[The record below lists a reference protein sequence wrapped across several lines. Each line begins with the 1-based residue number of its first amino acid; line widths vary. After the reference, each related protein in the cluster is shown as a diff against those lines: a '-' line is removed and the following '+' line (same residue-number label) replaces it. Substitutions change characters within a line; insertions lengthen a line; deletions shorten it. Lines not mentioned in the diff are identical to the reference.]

1 METELRRISLL
12 LNIAIST
19 ILLTIFVGCAINPY
33 QKVDLETAGN
43 LVTEARNSVSIARNE
58 NAKEYAPQE
67 FAKAE
72 GFLQQAE
79 SMMDNKK
86 GEEVVDLAFL
96 ADMEAKVATA
106 MTREAKAKYRIE
118 KAKELQIESL
128 LEIKSN
134 EAEIAKARQK
144 IAERV
149 AMEAQI
155 NSEMSS
161 ETAENKVQRS
171 QIELAIA
178 KAEMAIK
185 NAERMN
191 AEKYAK
197 QIYDESLNSLQKA
210 KTAIAEENF
219 EEATA
224 FAQDALRSAENAQI
238 EAKAKADAEFADTM
252 KKKERALVAIAK
264 AEVAIEEAKA
274 SMADRLAK
282 DLYSQAEKTMQ
293 EVRSSYDDGD
303 YEHSR
308 SLAEQTRVSASSARA
323 VVMTRE
329 SDEKAKDELEEK
341 KANALD
347 IIARAERSI
356 TQAFNAGATD
366 LASDLFKQAQDSLE
380 TAKQAL
386 QSDDLDKTISDAK
399 DSIFNSNLAVATSEL
414 KSGQQKK
421 NTEIEN
427 ALVEEFGKIPD
438 VNVRSTEKGIAIS
451 FNIDVFDKKGK
462 ITKDFLPKIKSI
474 AESLKKYPDYRI
486 LVEGHTDDSGKKD
499 ADMFLSNNR
508 ASSILIH
515 LADVEGVPID
525 RLSSVGYGSL
535 RPLASNSDKEGR
547 KQNRRIDIV
556 ILTK

>member
-1 METELRRISLL
+1 
-12 LNIAIST
+12 
-19 ILLTIFVGCAINPY
+19 
-33 QKVDLETAGN
+33 
-43 LVTEARNSVSIARNE
+43 
-58 NAKEYAPQE
+58 
-67 FAKAE
+67 
-72 GFLQQAE
+72 
-79 SMMDNKK
+79 
-86 GEEVVDLAFL
+86 
-96 ADMEAKVATA
+96 
-106 MTREAKAKYRIE
+106 
-118 KAKELQIESL
+118 
-128 LEIKSN
+128 
-134 EAEIAKARQK
+134 
-144 IAERV
+144 
-149 AMEAQI
+149 MEAQI

>member
-43 LVTEARNSVSIARNE
+43 LVTEARHSVSIARNE
-58 NAKEYAPQE
+58 NAKEHASQE
-67 FAKAE
+67 FTKAE
-72 GFLQQAE
+72 ELLQQAE
-79 SMMDNKK
+79 SMMEKK
-86 GEEVVDLAFL
+86 SGEKVVDLAFL
-96 ADMEAKVATA
+96 ADMEAKTATA

-118 KAKELQIESL
+118 KAKELQIDSL

-149 AMEAQI
+149 ALEAQI

-161 ETAENKVQRS
+161 ETAENRVQNS
-171 QIELAIA
+171 QVELAIT

-185 NAERMN
+185 NSEQMD

-197 QIYDESLNSLQKA
+197 QIYDESIKLLQEA
-210 KTAIAEENF
+210 KTAIAEGNF
-219 EEATA
+219 EEATKY
-224 FAQDALRSAENAQI
+224 AQDALRSSENAQI
-238 EAKAKADAEFADTM
+238 QAKAKADAEFADTM
-252 KKKERALVAIAK
+252 RKKERALVTIAK

-274 SMADRLAK
+274 SMADKFAK
-282 DLYSQAEKTMQ
+282 NLYDQAEKTMQ

-303 YEHSR
+303 YEHAR

-323 VVMTRE
+323 VVMSRE
-329 SDEKAKDELEEK
+329 RDEKAKDELEEI

-347 IIARAERSI
+347 MIARAERSI

-366 LASDLFKQAQDSLE
+366 LASELFKQAQDSLE

-386 QSDDLDKTISDAK
+386 QSDGLDKAISDAK
-399 DSIFNSNLAVATSEL
+399 DSIFNSSLAIATSEL

-421 NTEIEN
+421 NIEIEN
-427 ALVEEFGKIPD
+427 TLVEEFGKIPD
-438 VNVRSTEKGIAIS
+438 VNVRNTEKGIVIS
-451 FNIDVFDKKGK
+451 FGIDIFDKNGK
-462 ITKDFLPKIKSI
+462 IKKDFLPNLKAIG
-474 AESLKKYPDYRI
+474 ESLKKYPDYRI
-486 LVEGHTDDSGKKD
+486 LIEGHTDDSGKKD

-508 ASSILIH
+508 ASEILIH
-515 LADVEGVPID
+515 LANVEGVPID

-535 RPLASNSDKEGR
+535 RPLGSSSDSDGR
-547 KQNRRIDIV
+547 KQNRRIDI
-556 ILTK
+556 IMLTK